1 MTDKADVGPLQV
13 PQPEK
18 KKKGWLS
25 ILGPGL
31 ITGASDDDPSGI
43 ATYSQIGAQFGYGMS
58 WTLLFSYPLMT
69 AVQIISARVGR
80 TTGRGIA
87 GNLRKYYPNWLVYIS
102 VAFLLVA
109 NIINIGAD
117 IGAMGDGIKLLVG
130 GPEFFYAIG
139 IGTLCIV
146 LQVFTSYKRYV
157 NILKWLT
164 LALLAYVGTLF
175 MVKVD
180 WSSLARGLFIPSLS
194 LNLKYVTGIVAIFG
208 TTISPYLFFWQAS
221 QEVEDLNAKHERERL
236 KDAPEQTKGA
246 LNRISLDTFAGMA
259 VSNLIA
265 LSILVTAAATLNA
278 QGKTDISSSA
288 EAAAALKPVAG
299 AGAEILFV
307 LGIVGTGLLAVPV
320 LAGSAAYAVG
330 EMLRLPTGLDRK
342 PLNAKAF
349 YGVIA
354 VATAIGAALNLTPI
368 NPISALYWSAVINGI
383 VAAPIMIVLM
393 LLSARQDIMGDG
405 VISAGLKF
413 WGWLATAVMTAAA
426 VVVVAGVFLQS

>member
-1 MTDKADVGPLQV
+1 MTDQADVGLSQV

-69 AVQIISARVGR
+69 AVQIISARIGR

-130 GPEFFYAIG
+130 GPEFFYALG
-139 IGTLCIV
+139 IGALCIV

-164 LALLAYVGTLF
+164 LALLAYVATLF
-175 MVKVD
+175 MVKID
-180 WSSLARGLFIPSLS
+180 WSALARGLFIPSLS
-194 LNLKYVTGIVAIFG
+194 LDLKYVTGIVAIFG

-221 QEVEDLNAKHERERL
+221 QEVEDLNAEDERERL
-236 KDAPEQTKGA
+236 KDAPEQSKGA
-246 LNRISLDTFAGMA
+246 LNRISLDTFAGMG

-330 EMLRLPTGLDRK
+330 EMFRLPTGLDRK

-383 VAAPIMIVLM
+383 VAAPIMFVLM

-426 VVVVAGVFLQS
+426 VVVVTGAFLQR

>member
-1 MTDKADVGPLQV
+1 MSDQV
-13 PQPEK
+13 NAKPSQPPKPANSK
-18 KKKGWLS
+18 KSWLS

-58 WTLLFSYPLMT
+58 WTLLFSYPLMS

-87 GNLRKYYPNWLVYIS
+87 GNLRKYYPNWLVYVS

-117 IGAMGDGIKLLVG
+117 IGAMGDGIKLLIG
-130 GPEFFYAIG
+130 GPEFLYAVG
-139 IGTLCIV
+139 IGALCIV
-146 LQVFTSYKRYV
+146 LQIFTSYKRYV

-164 LALLAYVGTLF
+164 LALLAYVATLF
-175 MVKVD
+175 MVKID
-180 WSSLARGLFIPSLS
+180 WIAFAHGLLIPSLS
-194 LNLKYVTGIVAIFG
+194 LDLKYVTGIVAIFG

-221 QEVEDLNAKHERERL
+221 QEVEDLNAKAERQRL
-236 KDAPEQTKGA
+236 KDAPEQTKDA
-246 LNRISLDTFAGMA
+246 HSRISLDTFAGMA

-265 LSILVTAAATLNA
+265 IAILVTAAATLNA
-278 QGKTDISSSA
+278 HGKTDISSSA
-288 EAAAALKPVAG
+288 EAAAALQPVAG

-330 EMLRLPTGLDRK
+330 EMLRLPTGLDHK

-349 YGVIA
+349 YAVIA
-354 VATAIGAALNLTPI
+354 VATGLGAALNLTPI
-368 NPISALYWSAVINGI
+368 NPISALYWSAVINGV
-383 VAAPIMIVLM
+383 VAVPIMIVLM
-393 LLSARQDIMGDG
+393 LLSSREDIMGEG
-405 VISAGLKF
+405 TIGRGLKF
-413 WGWLATAVMTAAA
+413 WGWLATAVMSAAA
-426 VVVVAGVFLQS
+426 IVVLAGLFFQG

>member
-1 MTDKADVGPLQV
+1 MTDQPDPGLSQDPK
-13 PQPEK
+13 PEK
-18 KKKGWLS
+18 KKKSWLS

-130 GPEFFYAIG
+130 GPEFLYALG
-139 IGTLCIV
+139 IGVLCIV
-146 LQVFTSYKRYV
+146 LQIFTSYKRYV

-164 LALLAYVGTLF
+164 LALLAYVATLF
-175 MVKVD
+175 MVKLD
-180 WSSLARGLFIPSLS
+180 WSALAHGLFIPSLS
-194 LNLKYVTGIVAIFG
+194 LDLKYITGIVAIFG

-221 QEVEDLNAKHERERL
+221 QEVEDLKAEDDRERL

-246 LNRISLDTFAGMA
+246 HNRISLDTFAGMA
-259 VSNLIA
+259 VSNFIA

-278 QGKTDISSSA
+278 HGKTDISSSA

-299 AGAEILFV
+299 AGAEMLFV

-330 EMLRLPTGLDRK
+330 EMLQLPIGLDRK

-383 VAAPIMIVLM
+383 VAVPIMIVLM

-405 VISAGLKF
+405 TIGTGLKF

-426 VVVVAGVFLQS
+426 VVVVAGAIFQA